1 MTKTKLL
8 FLSTLLLSTIE
19 PWTTTSRAAAQP
31 ETEPAPSPVVE
42 AGAKGFSIK
51 DGDDPPAYVLKFMA
65 TLQVDGRLYF
75 NDPSL
80 DTVLLRR
87 ARPILGGTVLGLVDF
102 YLAPDF
108 GAGNVLFDAYLD
120 IHPWSW
126 LRLRT
131 GKFKSPIGFERLQN
145 DPDLP
150 LPERGLT
157 SDLTPVRDVGA
168 QFWGEVGGGML
179 TYALAVLAGAP
190 DSGNVAMDNG
200 RHKDLAADLL
210 FRPLAGRPELGS
222 FGVALAATTGRRD
235 GTPKDTSLV
244 PYKTVGQT
252 TAFAYLQSTTDTD
265 SIVFAIGRQSRINP
279 GLYYYYG
286 PFGALTE
293 AVWSRQ
299 HVRKGDVGRSLTHRA
314 WHATAS
320 YVIGGT
326 NGYTGATPYH
336 DWNPASRHFGA
347 LELSARIGQLQL
359 DPDSFPT
366 FADPTASARRA
377 TSLGFSANWVLSR
390 MFRAALAYEQT
401 WFVGGAGEANAI
413 TNRGAENFLLTRA
426 QLNF

>member
-8 FLSTLLLSTIE
+8 FLSTLLSMIA
-19 PWTTTSRAAAQP
+19 PWMASSSAAAQSEP
-31 ETEPAPSPVVE
+31 EPAPSPVVE
-42 AGAKGFSIK
+42 AGPKGFSIK
-51 DGDDPPAYVLKFMA
+51 DGGDPPAYVLKFMA

-87 ARPILGGTVLGLVDF
+87 ARPILAGTVLGLVDF
-102 YLAPDF
+102 YFAPDF

-126 LRLRT
+126 LRLRA

-150 LPERGLT
+150 LPERALT
-157 SDLTPVRDVGA
+157 SDLSPVRDIGA
-168 QFWGEVGGGML
+168 QFWGEVGSGML
-179 TYALAVLAGAP
+179 IYALAVLAGAP
-190 DSGNVAMDNG
+190 DSGNIAIDNG
-200 RHKDLAADLL
+200 RHKDLAASLL
-210 FRPLAGRPELGS
+210 FRPLAARPELGS
-222 FGVALAATTGRRD
+222 IGVSLAATTGRRD
-235 GTPKDTSLV
+235 GSPKDTSLV

-252 TAFAYLQSTTDTD
+252 TMFAYLQSAMDMD

-286 PFGALTE
+286 SFGALAE
-293 AVWSRQ
+293 AIWSRQ
-299 HVRKGDVGRSLTHRA
+299 HVRKDDVGRSLTHRA

-320 YVIGGT
+320 YVLGGT

-347 LELSARIGQLQL
+347 LELRHAS
-359 DPDSFPT
+359 DSCSST
-366 FADPTASARRA
+366 PTAFRPSPTQASRRAARRA
-377 TSLGFSANWVLSR
+377 SDSP
-390 MFRAALAYEQT
+390 QT
-401 WFVGGAGEANAI
+401 GC
-413 TNRGAENFLLTRA
+413 
-426 QLNF
+426 